1 MNILSIF
8 KQSVTIYK
16 KDKWILFFAFI
27 PVILGALL
35 YAVVGS
41 YVYTDVLAMGSAWI
55 KERITSDTFG
65 TFVVY
70 FMVTLLTIAFYLIT
84 WWTFTLIVSVISSP
98 FNDVLS
104 KRVERALLGKEADTI
119 GESISEIG
127 KGFFSSILNELKKIS
142 LILILT
148 IVAFF
153 LSFIPLLTPF
163 SMILSSYL
171 MSITFLDYSWT
182 RKSLKVSGCINVLR
196 KGFVVYSI
204 CGFIFLGLV
213 AVPLVQFFV
222 IPLGVIFYTVLYTQR
237 SLSE

>member
-1 MNILSIF
+1 MNILSVF
-8 KQSVTIYK
+8 KLSLTIYK
-16 KDKWILFFAFI
+16 KDKWILFFSFI
-27 PVILGALL
+27 PVLIGMLL
-35 YAVVGS
+35 YGIVGTYLYS
-41 YVYTDVLAMGSAWI
+41 DVLGMGNEWI
-55 KERITSDTFG
+55 KAKITSDTFG

-119 GESISEIG
+119 GESISEIA
-127 KGFFSSILNELKKIS
+127 KGFVSSIYNELKKIS
-142 LILILT
+142 LILIIT

-153 LSFIPLLTPF
+153 LSFIPVLTPF
-163 SMILSSYL
+163 GMILSSYL
-171 MSITFLDYSWT
+171 MSVTFLDYSWT

-196 KGFVVYSI
+196 SGFLVYSLS
-204 CGFIFLGLV
+204 GFIFLGLV

-222 IPLGVIFYTVLYTQR
+222 IPLGVIFYTILYTQR
-237 SLSE
+237 SLNG